1 MFLGAVP
8 FQILSRMTLT
18 HTPPNTVWYVSA
30 RVPASWALVCAS
42 IGDGVRGGLAEPISV
57 CFFFSATSTPSG
69 HAQLTGHEIV
79 FFTLLGLAR
88 GNIPS
93 PEMCLLVP
101 SRKNPRGLCPE
112 VLPLPVWVV

>member
-42 IGDGVRGGLAEPISV
+42 IGDGVRGA
-57 CFFFSATSTPSG
+57 
-69 HAQLTGHEIV
+69 
-79 FFTLLGLAR
+79 
-88 GNIPS
+88 
-93 PEMCLLVP
+93 
-101 SRKNPRGLCPE
+101 
-112 VLPLPVWVV
+112 